1 MNAKELLR
9 RHAAGERGFDGVS
22 LRGETL
28 REVDLSGVSLRGADL
43 GGADL
48 VKARLDGA
56 DLEGAVLRGANL
68 GSTSFRGAKLRHADL
83 RDANAR
89 AEFEGADLTGARFTE
104 GSVAKARRGRV
115 PVEDVLVVSDRAYRE
130 ECLSKPIDYDW
141 LLAHLRPDIRQ
152 LATPSESDDAWERTL
167 RLPAFELW
175 LSDLEVGSW
184 QLAIRAAYGA
194 AATTLAFWHALE
206 ASPSARAPRLVCPP
220 SYKMEGIA
228 KYLAQ
233 PERETLRRL
242 AQLIDVTSQEPRRYS
257 EEMAPW
263 IDVDEHG
270 LIESKASWCEEAA
283 ESCLE
288 VLLHSVM
295 GPYYDGFN
303 ATPRS
308 LRFVGMTAL
317 SAHRH
322 STLEPIEPAIE
333 AVLAGI
339 REQLTPDELAVS
351 LSTTERL
358 YRAPAA
364 W

>member
-28 REVDLSGVSLRGADL
+28 READLSGVSLRGADL

-152 LATPSESDDAWERTL
+152 LATPSESDGG
-167 RLPAFELW
+167 
-175 LSDLEVGSW
+175 VKK
-184 QLAIRAAYGA
+184 
-194 AATTLAFWHALE
+194 
-206 ASPSARAPRLVCPP
+206 PRNRVSRCC
-220 SYKMEGIA
+220 S
-228 KYLAQ
+228 
-233 PERETLRRL
+233 
-242 AQLIDVTSQEPRRYS
+242 
-257 EEMAPW
+257 
-263 IDVDEHG
+263 
-270 LIESKASWCEEAA
+270 
-283 ESCLE
+283 
-288 VLLHSVM
+288 
-295 GPYYDGFN
+295 
-303 ATPRS
+303 TP
-308 LRFVGMTAL
+308 
-317 SAHRH
+317 
-322 STLEPIEPAIE
+322 
-333 AVLAGI
+333 
-339 REQLTPDELAVS
+339 
-351 LSTTERL
+351 
-358 YRAPAA
+358 
-364 W
+364 

>member
-28 REVDLSGVSLRGADL
+28 READLSGVSLRGADL

-48 VKARLDGA
+48 VKARLDDA
-56 DLEGAVLRGANL
+56 DLEGAILRGA
-68 GSTSFRGAKLRHADL
+68 SFRGAKLRDADL
-83 RDANAR
+83 RDANTHS
-89 AEFEGADLTGARFTE
+89 EFEGADLTGARFTE
-104 GSVAKARRGRV
+104 GSLAKARRGRV
-115 PVEDVLVVSDRAYRE
+115 AVEGVLVVSDRAYRE
-130 ECLSKPIDYDW
+130 ECLSKPIDHDW

-167 RLPAFELW
+167 LFPAFELW
-175 LSDLEVGSW
+175 LSELEVASW

-194 AATTLAFWHALE
+194 AATTLGCWSALE
-206 ASPSARAPRLVCPP
+206 ASPSARAPRFVCPP
-220 SYKMEGIA
+220 SHKMEGIA

-242 AQLIDVTSQEPRRYS
+242 AQLIDVTSQDPRRYW

-263 IDVDEHG
+263 IDVEEHG
-270 LIESKASWCEEAA
+270 LIESKAWWCEEAA
-283 ESCLE
+283 DSCLE
-288 VLLHSVM
+288 VLLHSLM

-303 ATPRS
+303 ATPGS
-308 LRFVGMTAL
+308 LRFAGMTAL

-339 REQLTPDELAVS
+339 REQLTPDKLAVS